1 VPLDVAD
8 IADVVADIVKEA
20 TAELRRENAALAARL
35 VALESRE
42 VPVIHG
48 RDGLPGVPGPAGR
61 DGEKGSAGEK
71 GDRGDVGPIG
81 LKGDQGERGET
92 GAKGDS
98 GDQGKTGDV
107 GPEGPQGVPGE
118 AGVPGPVGPQ
128 GDPGPAGERGPEG
141 AQGPQGV
148 PGEAGVPGPV
158 GPQGEKGID
167 GKDGV
172 GLAGA
177 MLNKDGHLVVTRS
190 DGTVQELGLVVGKD
204 GKDGR
209 DGRDG
214 KDGISLG
221 LEHLVETA
229 QYDPET
235 RTAVFTFSDGTL
247 AKDVRLHLAGIPRY
261 CGVYL
266 SERAYDA
273 GDQVT
278 YGGNQWIAK
287 RATMLRPD
295 EHGDGA
301 RDWQLCVRKGRDGKQ
316 GLPGKD
322 GKDGIKK
329 EPR

>member
-107 GPEGPQGVPGE
+107 GPE
-118 AGVPGPVGPQ
+118 
-128 GDPGPAGERGPEG
+128 
-141 AQGPQGV
+141 GPQGV